1 MTGLPRSRFGDPLRE
16 GFAAEERL
24 LSAQARAPAGPR
36 RRGGRGSATLV
47 CGLLLLGPVAL
58 AALVPGVIA
67 PHDPFANVG
76 PALARP
82 DASHLFGT
90 DDLGRDLF
98 SGVVWGA
105 RTSLLIGLGAA
116 LLSIL
121 LGLLVGVIAGYV
133 GGWIDDGLM
142 RGTEIVMLLPRFFVA
157 LLVVTLFG
165 ASLLNICLVL
175 GLTGWPG
182 LARIARAEA
191 LAQRSREHVLASL
204 ALGAGAVHVMRRH
217 ILPAVRRL
225 ILSVAA
231 PVVTAAILTEA
242 GLAYLGLADPNW
254 ISWGKLI
261 QNGQSFFN
269 DGWWLSVFPGLA
281 VVATCVGVA
290 LLIEGLEEPPLD

>member
-1 MTGLPRSRFGDPLRE
+1 
-16 GFAAEERL
+16 
-24 LSAQARAPAGPR
+24 
-36 RRGGRGSATLV
+36 
-47 CGLLLLGPVAL
+47 
-58 AALVPGVIA
+58 
-67 PHDPFANVG
+67 
-76 PALARP
+76 
-82 DASHLFGT
+82 
-90 DDLGRDLF
+90 
-98 SGVVWGA
+98 
-105 RTSLLIGLGAA
+105 
-116 LLSIL
+116 
-121 LGLLVGVIAGYV
+121 
-133 GGWIDDGLM
+133 
-142 RGTEIVMLLPRFFVA
+142 
-157 LLVVTLFG
+157 VTLFG